1 METIYCFERGRTPH
15 ARTMAGIRSALE
27 AEGLLFLE
35 EAGVPVGGE
44 VRPCRDPEGP
54 AQELILVRGCFPFAP
69 APLAERIFAR

>member
-35 EAGVPVGGE
+35 EAGVPVG
-44 VRPCRDPEGP
+44 VRFALAATQK
-54 AQELILVRGCFPFAP
+54 AQLRS
-69 APLAERIFAR
+69 